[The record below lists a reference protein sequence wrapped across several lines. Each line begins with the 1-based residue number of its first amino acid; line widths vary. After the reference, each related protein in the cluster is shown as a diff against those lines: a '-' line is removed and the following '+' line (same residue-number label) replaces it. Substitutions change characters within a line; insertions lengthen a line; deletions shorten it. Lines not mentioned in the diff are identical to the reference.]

1 MSKTLAEKLAEFV
14 ADLKFSDLPEDV
26 VRTAKVS
33 TMDDLGVMI
42 AASEEPCVKIA
53 LDFARRL
60 GGSPESTIFVHG
72 DKLPVTSTAFV
83 HGIACHSLE
92 LDDHISHKRS
102 MNHPGVVTIPPAL
115 ALGEYYDA
123 NGKDYLLAAVLGYD
137 ITCRVNNAVSPG
149 FFNFERGF
157 HGTAITGTFG
167 SAALTGKMMGLTA
180 DEIATAFGIC
190 GSLTAGSSEFKATG
204 AWTKRL
210 HAGNASKNGIIA
222 ATLAKGGFTG
232 PHTAFEGLSGGF
244 YKSFAGIGNYDLDK
258 VTKNLGTDFEVRYI
272 QYKPYSSSGVMHS
285 PMTAAKKLVD
295 KYGLKPEDIKKLKVF
310 TSAKM
315 VKEYCEPRERK
326 INPQNSVDA
335 QFSLIY
341 AIAALICK
349 GKYLIEEY
357 EEEALK
363 DQRTLELCKKI
374 ECFSDP
380 VIDAQWP
387 QNEPSK
393 VTATTYD
400 GRELTMEVSEA
411 KGSLEDPMTEEEVI
425 AKFRGLTKPFLKEE
439 TTEKLIELCLNLE
452 KENNIRILAETVQ
465 NGLKART

>member
-14 ADLKFSDLPEDV
+14 VDLQFSDLPEDV
-26 VRTAKVS
+26 VRTVKVS
-33 TMDDLGVMI
+33 TLDDLGVMI

-53 LDFARRL
+53 LDLARRN

-72 DKLPVTSTAFV
+72 DKVPATSAAFV
-83 HGIACHSLE
+83 NGIACHSLE

-102 MNHPGVVTIPPAL
+102 LNHPGVVTIPPAL
-115 ALGEYYDA
+115 ALGECY
-123 NGKDYLLAAVLGYD
+123 GVSGQDYLLAAVLGYD
-137 ITCRVNNAVSPG
+137 VTCRVNNAVSPG

-167 SAALTGKMMGLTA
+167 SAALTGKMMGATA
-180 DEIATAFGIC
+180 DQIATAFGIC

-232 PHTAFEGLSGGF
+232 PHTVFEGSGGF
-244 YKSFAGIGNYDLDK
+244 YKSFAGEGNYNLEA
-258 VTKNLGTDFEVRYI
+258 VTKNLGTDYEVRYI

-285 PMTAAKKLVD
+285 PMTAARKLVD
-295 KYGLKPEDIKKLKVF
+295 KYSLRPEDIKHLKVI
-310 TSAKM
+310 TSSKM

-341 AIAALICK
+341 AIAALLCK
-349 GKYLIEEY
+349 GKYLIDEY
-357 EEEALK
+357 SEDALK
-363 DQRTLELCKKI
+363 DQRTLDLCKKI
-374 ECFSDP
+374 ECVGDP
-380 VIDAQWP
+380 AIDKEWP
-387 QNEPSK
+387 QNEPSR
-393 VTATTYD
+393 VIITTYD
-400 GRELTMEVSEA
+400 GRELEMEVNAA
-411 KGSLEDPMTEEEVI
+411 KGSLEDPMTEAEI
-425 AKFRGLTKPFLKEE
+425 IDKFRGLTNAFLEKD
-439 TTEKLIELCLNLE
+439 TTEKLIELCMNLE
-452 KENNIRILAETVQ
+452 KEDNIRILAETVQ
-465 NGLKART
+465 KGVNARV